1 MLSDKVA
8 VASPGRFRA
17 MSFFVFLF
25 LCGQPSVPAPLKAPV
40 PKITPAELH
49 KPSYY
54 PDRII
59 LNLTETPG
67 QSLAVNWRTSTLV
80 TTPQVQYAI
89 ARENSSFAKSTKTV
103 FAKTTPLKTDLGE
116 ALYHSARME
125 GLSPGMV
132 YAYRVGDGI
141 HWSEWFQART
151 ASVTREKAE
160 PSPVRILYLGDAQ
173 NDIWAHWSRV
183 IRQAILSGSS
193 PDLILHAGDLINK
206 AQNDAEWGDW
216 HRAAGWIHASVP
228 SLATPGNHEY
238 PLGVPIGGKSIT
250 NLSPHWRP
258 QFNLPENGPKG
269 LEETCYFL
277 DYQGVRLISLNSN
290 EKLDEQAK
298 WLDGVLTNNPCKWTI
313 VTFHHP
319 VWSGAKSRDS
329 VKVRQAWRKILE
341 THRVDLVLTG
351 HDHTYARGTSPEA
364 SGNEP
369 GSFSDHGTVYVISVS
384 GPKMYEP
391 ARMPWMRTNLKDT
404 QTYQLVEVGVHSIRF
419 RAITPDG
426 QYVDS
431 FDIERRDDGTN
442 RVVEKGPGAPTAGNA
457 SDSRGK
463 EPKTG
468 KVEGERGDTRTTR
481 NAIEFPRDQGPSG
494 LMAAL
499 AMISLGGILAGV
511 SYWKK

>member
-1 MLSDKVA
+1 
-8 VASPGRFRA
+8 
-17 MSFFVFLF
+17 MSVIVFL
-25 LCGQPSVPAPLKAPV
+25 LAIGQPTVPATPKPPT
-40 PKITPAELH
+40 PKITPAEIH
-49 KPSYY
+49 KPGYY

-59 LNLTETPG
+59 LNLTENPER
-67 QSLAVNWRTSTLV
+67 SLAVAWRTSTLV
-80 TTPQVQYAI
+80 TTPQVQFAV
-89 ARENSSFAKSTKTV
+89 ARENSTFTKSTKTAFAKSTL
-103 FAKTTPLKTDLGE
+103 LKSDLGE

-125 GLSPGMV
+125 GLQPGLI
-132 YAYRVGDGI
+132 YAYRVGDGT

-151 ASVTREKAE
+151 ALEVQDKGNRQ
-160 PSPVRILYLGDAQ
+160 PVRILYLGDAQ

-183 IRQAILSGSS
+183 IRQAILSGAS

-206 AQNDAEWGDW
+206 SQNDAEWGDW
-216 HRAAGWIHASVP
+216 HRAAGWINASVP

-238 PLGVPIGGKSIT
+238 PPGLPIGGKSIT
-250 NLSPHWRP
+250 NLAQHWRP

-290 EKLDEQAK
+290 ERLDEQAK
-298 WLDGVLTNNPCKWTI
+298 WLEGVLANNPCKWTI

-319 VWSGAKSRDS
+319 VWSGAKTRDS
-329 VKVRQAWRKILE
+329 AQVRKAWRKILE
-341 THRVDLVLTG
+341 TNRVDLVLTG
-351 HDHTYARGTSPEA
+351 HDHTYARGNSPEA
-364 SGNEP
+364 SGKEP
-369 GSFSDHGTVYVISVS
+369 GPYSDYGTVYVIAVS

-391 ARMPWMRTNLKDT
+391 GNLPWMRTNLKDT
-404 QTYQLVEVGVHSIRF
+404 QTYQLVEVGEHSIRF

-442 RVVEKGPGAPTAGNA
+442 RVVEKGRLGQSAPKSSMEPGKGAKIGQIGVDRGESQSTGSSSESRAGQ
-457 SDSRGK
+457 
-463 EPKTG
+463 
-468 KVEGERGDTRTTR
+468 V
-481 NAIEFPRDQGPSG
+481 PSS

>member
-1 MLSDKVA
+1 
-8 VASPGRFRA
+8 
-17 MSFFVFLF
+17 MSVFVFL
-25 LCGQPSVPAPLKAPV
+25 LAIGQPSVPATAKSPAL
-40 PKITPAELH
+40 KITAAELH
-49 KPSYY
+49 KPGYY

-59 LNLTETPG
+59 LNLTETPER
-67 QSLAVNWRTSTLV
+67 SLAVTWRTSTLV
-80 TTPQVQYAI
+80 TTPQVQFAM
-89 ARENSSFAKSTKTV
+89 ARENSTFAKSTKTA
-103 FAKTTPLKTDLGE
+103 FAKSTPLKSDLGE

-125 GLSPGMV
+125 GLNPGMV
-132 YAYRVGDGI
+132 YAYRVGDGT

-151 ASVTREKAE
+151 ATEVKDNGNRST
-160 PSPVRILYLGDAQ
+160 VRILYLGDAQ

-183 IRQAILSGSS
+183 IRQAILSGTS

-216 HRAAGWIHASVP
+216 HRAAGWINASVP
-228 SLATPGNHEY
+228 SVATPGNHEY
-238 PLGVPIGGKSIT
+238 PVGLPIGGKSIT
-250 NLSPHWRP
+250 NLAQHWRP

-290 EKLDEQAK
+290 ERLAEQAK
-298 WLDGVLTNNPCKWTI
+298 WLEGVLANNPCKWTI

-319 VWSGAKSRDS
+319 VWSGAKTRDS
-329 VKVRQAWRKILE
+329 QAVRQAWRKILE
-341 THRVDLVLTG
+341 TNKVDLVLTG
-351 HDHTYARGTSPEA
+351 HDHTYARGVSPEA
-364 SGNEP
+364 SGMEP
-369 GSFSDHGTVYVISVS
+369 GPFTDHGTVYVIAVS

-391 ARMPWMRTNLKDT
+391 SKLPWMRTSLKDT
-404 QTYQLVEVGVHSIRF
+404 QTYQLVEVGEHSIRF

-442 RVVEKGPGAPTAGNA
+442 RVVEKGQGGQAAPKPTTDPGKGSKIGQLGVGSGDKQTVGIPSESLAGQVPT
-457 SDSRGK
+457 S
-463 EPKTG
+463 
-468 KVEGERGDTRTTR
+468 
-481 NAIEFPRDQGPSG
+481 

>member
-1 MLSDKVA
+1 
-8 VASPGRFRA
+8 
-17 MSFFVFLF
+17 MSVIVFL
-25 LCGQPSVPAPLKAPV
+25 LAIGQPTVPATPKPPT
-40 PKITPAELH
+40 PKITQAEIH
-49 KPSYY
+49 KPGYY

-59 LNLTETPG
+59 LNLTENPER
-67 QSLAVNWRTSTLV
+67 SLAVAWRTSTLV
-80 TTPQVQYAI
+80 TTPQVQFAV
-89 ARENSSFAKSTKTV
+89 ARENSTFTKSTKTAFAKSTL
-103 FAKTTPLKTDLGE
+103 LKSDLGE

-125 GLSPGMV
+125 GLQPGLI
-132 YAYRVGDGI
+132 YAYRVGDGT

-151 ASVTREKAE
+151 APEVQDKGNRQ
-160 PSPVRILYLGDAQ
+160 PVRILYLGDAQ

-183 IRQAILSGSS
+183 IRQAILSGAS

-206 AQNDAEWGDW
+206 SQNDAEWGDW
-216 HRAAGWIHASVP
+216 HRAAGWINASVP

-238 PLGVPIGGKSIT
+238 PPGLPIGGKSIT
-250 NLSPHWRP
+250 NLAQHWRP

-290 EKLDEQAK
+290 ERLDEQAK
-298 WLDGVLTNNPCKWTI
+298 WLEGVLANNPCKWTI

-319 VWSGAKSRDS
+319 VWSGAKTRDS
-329 VKVRQAWRKILE
+329 AQVRKAWRKILE
-341 THRVDLVLTG
+341 TNRVDLVLTG
-351 HDHTYARGTSPEA
+351 HDHTYARGNSPEA
-364 SGNEP
+364 SEKEP
-369 GSFSDHGTVYVISVS
+369 GPYSDYGTVYVIAVS

-391 ARMPWMRTNLKDT
+391 GNLPWMRTNLKDT
-404 QTYQLVEVGVHSIRF
+404 QTYQLVEVGEHSIRF

-442 RVVEKGPGAPTAGNA
+442 RVVEKGRLGQSAPKSSMEPEKGAKIGQIGVDRGESQSTGSSSESRAGQ
-457 SDSRGK
+457 
-463 EPKTG
+463 
-468 KVEGERGDTRTTR
+468 V
-481 NAIEFPRDQGPSG
+481 PSS